1 MGNSA
6 PNMQLPDAATIL
18 QSVNATIDHTASLF
32 PTSGYQV
39 FQSVLR
45 TLLILLFLF
54 VTYHCFHY
62 FTCELPPFGSGL
74 KALPGPRSTL
84 PYLGRV
90 HDVDRM
96 QAWTSMHKFSKQYGG
111 LFACTL
117 GGETHIW
124 VAREDVAQDLM
135 VKNAELSSAR
145 ADIGS
150 FPGVTQDFL
159 YLPLLGYTDHFHR
172 QKRFANAMM
181 TRAAKNQY
189 YGHIQLE
196 MKRFMQELSRKPED
210 FFTLT
215 HLFCARISSR
225 LAYGTADRS
234 IEHMINAGAFIS
246 QLGPSGPIPNLMPF
260 LRYFPEWMAPGQR
273 GVRERREKEAAL
285 WKDAF
290 DLAKASKDKA
300 IYTTASLATK
310 AIGSDTDLLFA
321 DEEEAKAAV
330 GMLCTVAIYTIGGPA
345 TLFVMAM
352 ILHPEWQTKVRQQI
366 DEVVGKDEMVDFK
379 HSPRLPILRAA
390 IKECVRWKSTVPLG
404 VPRLLSKNYTHSG
417 YHFPRGAVVHVLDI
431 AMSQNPTTYSSS
443 PPSVYDPSRWL
454 DPSSPN
460 FKSPLTEYPRLK
472 GHHIFGRGKRV
483 CPGQDLAEAELLV
496 FCGNLV
502 KNFELGKKDGIEIG
516 PDQWTPHVIGG
527 PLPFPCEIKVRDDQK
542 ARVVGE

>member
-1 MGNSA
+1 
-6 PNMQLPDAATIL
+6 
-18 QSVNATIDHTASLF
+18 
-32 PTSGYQV
+32 
-39 FQSVLR
+39 
-45 TLLILLFLF
+45 
-54 VTYHCFHY
+54 
-62 FTCELPPFGSGL
+62 
-74 KALPGPRSTL
+74 
-84 PYLGRV
+84 
-90 HDVDRM
+90 M
-96 QAWTSMHKFSKQYGG
+96 QAWTSMHKFSKQYDG
-111 LFACTL
+111 LFSCTL

-135 VKNAELSSAR
+135 IKNAELSSAR

-172 QKRFANAMM
+172 QKKFANAMM
-181 TRAAKNQY
+181 TRAAKNRY

-196 MKRFMQELSRKPED
+196 MKRFMHELSQNPHD

-225 LAYGTADRS
+225 LAYGTADRAV
-234 IEHMINAGAFIS
+234 EHMTNAGDFIS

-273 GVRERREKEAAL
+273 GVRERREREAAL
-285 WKDAF
+285 WKDVFEVAR
-290 DLAKASKDKA
+290 ASKDPTD
-300 IYTTASLATK
+300 YTTASLATK

-321 DEEEAKAAV
+321 DEEEAIAAV

-352 ILHPEWQTKVRQQI
+352 ILHPEWQEKVRQQI
-366 DEVVGKDEMVDFK
+366 DEVVGKDEMVDLK
-379 HSPRLPILRAA
+379 HSPQLPILRAA

-431 AMSQNPTTYSSS
+431 AMSQNPSTYSSS

-460 FKSPLTEYPRLK
+460 FKSPLTEHPRLK

-502 KNFELGKKDGIEIG
+502 KNFKLGKKAGIEIG

-542 ARVVGE
+542 ARVVGEWWEDVRGQMEG